1 MSASDGKFKLLSSE
15 RAGPEVSMMKPAE
28 ELGRVVL
35 ALVLALVLAVVLV
48 LSLSQAMT
56 VGVAFPEEA
65 D

>member
-1 MSASDGKFKLLSSE
+1 
-15 RAGPEVSMMKPAE
+15 MKPAE